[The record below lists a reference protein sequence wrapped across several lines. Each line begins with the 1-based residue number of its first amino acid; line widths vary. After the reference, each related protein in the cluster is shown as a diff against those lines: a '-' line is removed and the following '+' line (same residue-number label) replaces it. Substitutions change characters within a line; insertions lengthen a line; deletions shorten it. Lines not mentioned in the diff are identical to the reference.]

1 LNLGWIGALPDPLG
15 IIVFPILG
23 YPVPFILALVVLYII
38 ARYAFRWSVLVSLLM
53 SVIVGTLAFFAG
65 LSFF

>member
-1 LNLGWIGALPDPLG
+1 MNLGWIGALPDPLG
-15 IIVFPILG
+15 IIVFLILG

-53 SVIVGTLAFFAG
+53 SVIIGPLAFFAG
-65 LSFF
+65 ISFF

>member
-1 LNLGWIGALPDPLG
+1 MGAPPDPLG
-15 IIVFPILG
+15 LIVFLILG
-23 YPVPFILALVVLYII
+23 YPVPFILALIVLYII

-53 SVIVGTLAFFAG
+53 SVIVGPVAFFAG